1 MWWNC
6 QKPTKRNMPSPNN
19 QKDKS
24 KDRNNLLYRYAGLA
38 TQFLVSTG
46 IAVFVGYKA
55 DRWLSISFLVFV
67 WLLPLIVIAVTI
79 YKIVRDTSKE

>member
-1 MWWNC
+1 MWWNS
-6 QKPTKRNMPSPNN
+6 QKLTKQNMPSLNN
-19 QKDKS
+19 QKNNS
-24 KDRNNLLYRYAGLA
+24 NGRNNLLYRYAGLA

-55 DRWLSISFLVFV
+55 DRWLSISFPVFV

-79 YKIVRDTSKE
+79 YMIVRDTSKE